1 MLLWRPPGQVT
12 EPQELEA
19 RTLESYAAVRVPPPP
34 SFTGVCQDPISGLE
48 FPSRSGCRLPVLV
61 LGTRLETLR
70 LGGVKTFFLFRKGKC
85 WLESGSVTSEA
96 FPVNDL
102 L

>member
-34 SFTGVCQDPISGLE
+34 YFTGVCQDPISGLE
-48 FPSRSGCRLPVLV
+48 FPSLSGCRLPVLV

-70 LGGVKTFFLFRKGKC
+70 LGGVKSFFFL
-85 WLESGSVTSEA
+85 
-96 FPVNDL
+96 
-102 L
+102 